1 MPANQDMQNE
11 QKEFIIEKIKERPVN
26 RKKLMRRT
34 ITTAAMAVIFGLIAC
49 FTFLILEPII
59 SNWLYPEEEPNIVLF
74 PEDQEEMGP
83 EEMLSNTMQNLQQTN
98 QDINGDKTNTKE
110 EAGSPPESVILEE
123 EQIEKILEGVTLDID
138 NYRELYSVLSG
149 YVSELNHSIV
159 TVTGISSDVD
169 WLNNV
174 MESSKQSSGV
184 VIANNGKEL
193 LILADYGPIKKAE
206 RLSVAFSDGS
216 KADAYVK
223 KFDKTTDLT
232 VIAVDLN
239 SLSKEAVNNIT
250 IATLGTT
257 SIRKNTGTPVVALGS
272 PMGTSGS
279 IGYGIIAAESQV
291 LEVDTRYKMLQTDI
305 YGSQNA
311 GGFLF
316 NLQGQLIGVITN
328 NSGSD
333 MKNLIVAYGISDLRK
348 LIEKLSNNIAIAYM
362 GITGIDVS
370 EEANSKMNVP
380 FGAYVTE
387 VAMNSP
393 AMMAGI
399 QQGDVVVFMDGSEI
413 QSFSDYIRV
422 LMNATA
428 GETIEVTLM
437 RQSQE
442 EYKEM
447 TLNIELGESGK
458 EG

>member
-1 MPANQDMQNE
+1 
-11 QKEFIIEKIKERPVN
+11 
-26 RKKLMRRT
+26 
-34 ITTAAMAVIFGLIAC
+34 
-49 FTFLILEPII
+49 
-59 SNWLYPEEEPNIVLF
+59 
-74 PEDQEEMGP
+74 
-83 EEMLSNTMQNLQQTN
+83 
-98 QDINGDKTNTKE
+98 
-110 EAGSPPESVILEE
+110 
-123 EQIEKILEGVTLDID
+123 
-138 NYRELYSVLSG
+138 
-149 YVSELNHSIV
+149 
-159 TVTGISSDVD
+159 
-169 WLNNV
+169 
-174 MESSKQSSGV
+174 
-184 VIANNGKEL
+184 
-193 LILADYGPIKKAE
+193 
-206 RLSVAFSDGS
+206 
-216 KADAYVK
+216 
-223 KFDKTTDLT
+223 
-232 VIAVDLN
+232 
-239 SLSKEAVNNIT
+239 
-250 IATLGTT
+250 
-257 SIRKNTGTPVVALGS
+257 
-272 PMGTSGS
+272 
-279 IGYGIIAAESQV
+279 
-291 LEVDTRYKMLQTDI
+291 MLQTDI

-348 LIEKLSNNIAIAYM
+348 LIEKLSNNLAIAYM

-422 LMNATA
+422 LMNATV